1 MKNSN
6 SNSSSDS
13 LRLISK
19 TTCCLC
25 KWIFATFPPNSNE
38 LDLTSTA
45 LCYSCS
51 LSDSALPTGGFVASS
66 GLESFYQHGFISS
79 SSSSAAASTKSRS
92 FSLLSFLE
100 ESLSSYAHLNL
111 PFFDAAH
118 DVVWALRDNLITTNT
133 DADEA
138 VKAITKLDADLEA
151 MLLNHVARRASKA
164 QGIALLALYGRA
176 FAETATQAQVEPTQ
190 ASLDALMEKLKFAS
204 RGRNATMYGHL
215 AICFPVLCA
224 ALGLSLGTLR
234 SFSSASIYADL
245 LRASQARSRHLHLFL
260 QARAILSSAVRLNLA
275 GPYAAQRLL
284 LVDIRQVV
292 NKVLREEEERCSRR
306 DSRRSGQS
314 AAEADLDD
322 EDGPA
327 TTWPLGEILAARH
340 DQLHSRIFNS

>member
-6 SNSSSDS
+6 NSSDN

-19 TTCCLC
+19 TTSCLC
-25 KWIFATFPPNSNE
+25 KWTLATFPPNSRE
-38 LDLTSTA
+38 LDLTGTA
-45 LCYSCS
+45 LCYYCS

-79 SSSSAAASTKSRS
+79 SSAVASANSRS
-92 FSLLSFLE
+92 FSLLLFLE

-118 DVVWALRDNLITTNT
+118 DVVWVLRDNSITTST
-133 DADEA
+133 DVDEA

-176 FAETATQAQVEPTQ
+176 FAETANEAQAEPTQ
-190 ASLDALMEKLKFAS
+190 ARLDALMEKLKLAS

-215 AICFPVLCA
+215 PICFPVLCA
-224 ALGLSLGTLR
+224 ALGLSLGSLR
-234 SFSSASIYADL
+234 SLNSASMYADL

-260 QARAILSSAVRLNLA
+260 QARAVLSSAVRLNLA

-292 NKVLREEEERCSRR
+292 NKVLREEEGRCSRR
-306 DSRRSGQS
+306 NSRRCGQS
-314 AAEADLDD
+314 VAEAGLDD